1 MFPACFP
8 QRAVALRRPRV
19 AASAAGRSG
28 IVVSVHV
35 REDCRHYSRRTVSE
49 AEVVQRCRVDA
60 ATPTPFECP
69 QHCLFFEPRPY
80 RADGWSSGP

>member
-1 MFPACFP
+1 MFPACFSE
-8 QRAVALRRPRV
+8 RAVALRRTP
-19 AASAAGRSG
+19 ASAGRLGSSG

-35 REDCRHYSRRTVSE
+35 REDCRHYSRRTVSD

-60 ATPTPFECP
+60 ATVAPFECP

-80 RADGWSSGP
+80 RADGWSGS